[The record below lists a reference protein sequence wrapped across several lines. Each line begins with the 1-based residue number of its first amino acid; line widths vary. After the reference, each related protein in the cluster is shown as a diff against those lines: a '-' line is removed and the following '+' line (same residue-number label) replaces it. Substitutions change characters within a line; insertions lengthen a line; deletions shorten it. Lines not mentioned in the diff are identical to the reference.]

1 MRRAFI
7 LFLLSL
13 IAATCLAPASPAAAQ
28 ATESRYLSG
37 PDKDHTVPWEFMVSD
52 GRRKGEWTTIP
63 VPSNWEMHGFGTYTY
78 GQEKNKA
85 VEEGR
90 YRHRFDVPA
99 AWKDR
104 RVFLV
109 FEGSM
114 TDTEIAVNGRPA
126 GPVHRGAFYEFR
138 REITPL
144 VRAGQSN
151 LLEVTVREH
160 SSNASVN
167 RAERD
172 GDFWVL
178 GGIYRPVR
186 LEAVPQAYIERV
198 AIDARADGAFTAV
211 VHVDGA
217 LPAARLTGRIV
228 SLDGTPVGAPFT
240 AEVAP
245 GQTTVTITTR
255 ADAPR
260 TWSAETPHL
269 YRATF
274 ILTVGDRVQHSTFER
289 FGFRTFEVRRGD
301 GLYINGHRVLLKG
314 VNRHSFWPESG
325 RTTSREVSIG
335 DVSLMK
341 DMNMNAVR
349 MSHYPPD
356 RHFLEA
362 CDELG
367 LYVIDELTGWQAAY
381 DNEVGPGLVQE
392 LVRRDVNHPSVVF
405 WANGNEGG
413 FNTDLDDDYAVEDPQ
428 RRTVLH
434 PWDAF
439 NGIDTLHYAPWD
451 CCAGKF
457 FHGADLIMPTEFMH
471 GLYDG
476 GHGAGLR
483 DYWNAIATHPL
494 GAGGFLWVFAD
505 EGLVRTDRNGAIDA
519 FGNYGADGIVG
530 PHREKEAS
538 FFTIRSL
545 WSPVVIDERRL
556 PTGFD
561 GRLPVANGYT
571 FTSLK
576 DLMFDWELLTFPG
589 PRDGKAGH
597 AVPHKGRATAPSV
610 APGGHGTL
618 DLGLPPDWRDADA
631 LSLTATDPTGR
642 LVNVWRWMLRGQADI
657 SRRIV
662 DATSGSGAAAA
673 PPSANETAT
682 ELVVSSGSTAYHFD
696 RATGR
701 LAAVRVNDAA
711 VPFANGPRAVPGDGP
726 LKTFIHH
733 ADGQDY
739 IVEATYDG
747 TLRKTRWRVRPGGW
761 LTLDYELRVPG
772 GSHPSFGITF
782 DAPADQITDMR
793 WLGRGPYRVWKNRLD
808 GQGFDVWANTAND
821 TVTGQSWLY
830 PEFRGFFADLYWAT
844 IGTRTLPVTVVAET
858 PGLYLRMLTPT
869 APKDP
874 RMTALTFP
882 EGDLSFMH
890 AIPPIGTKFHAASA
904 YGPESQLNLV
914 NGRTGT
920 YTGTLHFAFG
930 PVDQKALAGGWFFPD
945 NIAAD
950 RSSGALDPDVY
961 VTRRPASLRFTGDTL
976 TIDDGLEEEH
986 YLFRAGAAGSS
997 VVEIRRS
1004 QADPWEARAWTWLA
1018 SDRAETDL
1026 LQGETDL
1033 TRRKK
1038 RVLVR
1043 LPHDFDWYLG
1053 EAKLRRS
1060 RSEAKRLAGS
1070 YRSASDV
1077 LELRPDATALL
1088 GGQPL
1093 TVRLERCLESC
1104 DSAKRTTCLE
1114 LGSGETARRF
1124 AFVRGDERRLVEVS
1138 PAADL
1143 CPDGRAFEPKAK
1155 AREFVREAR
1164 KPPPSH

>member
-1 MRRAFI
+1 MRRAC
-7 LFLLSL
+7 LAVLLGLVSAIAL
-13 IAATCLAPASPAAAQ
+13 IAQTVPTPV
-28 ATESRYLSG
+28 TDTRYLSG
-37 PDKDHTVPWEFMVSD
+37 TDKDHTVPWEFMVSA
-52 GRRKGEWTTIP
+52 GRRQGEWTTIP

-109 FEGSM
+109 FEGAM

-126 GPVHRGAFYEFR
+126 GPVHRGGFYEFR

-151 LLEVTVREH
+151 RLEVTVREQ
-160 SSNASVN
+160 SANVSVN

-186 LEAVPQAYIERV
+186 LEAVPQTYIERV

-211 VHVDGA
+211 VQLDGT
-217 LPAARLTGRIV
+217 LPSATLTGRLEA
-228 SLDGTPVGAPFT
+228 LDGTPVGPPFS
-240 AEVAP
+240 ADVAP
-245 GQTTVTITTR
+245 GQTRVTLTTR
-255 ADAPR
+255 ANAPR
-260 TWSAETPHL
+260 TWSAETPVL
-269 YRATF
+269 YRAAFT
-274 ILTVGDRVQHSTFER
+274 LALGGRPQHTTVER

-301 GLYINGHRVLLKG
+301 GLYINGRRVLLKG

-325 RTTSREVSIG
+325 RTTSRGVSIG

-356 RHFLEA
+356 RHFLDA

-381 DNEVGPGLVQE
+381 DNDVGPGLVQE

-413 FNTDLDDDYAVEDPQ
+413 FNLSLDGDYAKEDPQ
-428 RRTVLH
+428 RRVVLH

-457 FHGADLIMPTEFMH
+457 FHGSDLIMPTEFMH

-483 DYWNAIATHPL
+483 DYWKAIATHPL

-556 PTGFD
+556 PTLFD
-561 GRLPVANGYT
+561 GRLPVANGHT
-571 FTSLK
+571 VTDLK
-576 DLMFDWELLTFPG
+576 SVTFDWELLTFPG
-589 PRDGKAGH
+589 PRDGEAGH
-597 AVPHKGRATAPSV
+597 TVRHKGRAAAPAV
-610 APGGHGTL
+610 PPGGHGTI
-618 DLGLPPDWRDADA
+618 DLGLPAGWRDADA
-631 LSLTATDPTGR
+631 LSLTAIDPAGR
-642 LVNVWRWMLRGQADI
+642 LVNVWRWMLRGQGDI
-657 SRRIV
+657 ARRSV
-662 DATSGSGAAAA
+662 DAAGDATAA
-673 PPSANETAT
+673 SETAEAVVVRSGRT
-682 ELVVSSGSTAYHFD
+682 EFRFD

-711 VPFANGPRAVPGDGP
+711 VPFANGPRALPGDGP
-726 LKTFIHH
+726 LKTFAHH

-739 IVEATYDG
+739 LVEATSDG
-747 TLRKTRWRVRPGGW
+747 ALRKTRWRVRPGGW

-772 GSHPSFGITF
+772 SSHPYFGITF
-782 DAPADQITDMR
+782 DAPADQISGMR

-808 GQGFDVWANTAND
+808 GMGFDVWASAAND
-821 TVTGQSWLY
+821 TVTGESWVY

-844 IGTRTLPVTVVAET
+844 IETRSRPFTVIADT

-869 APKDP
+869 PPKDP
-874 RMTALTFP
+874 RMTAVPFP
-882 EGDLSFMH
+882 DGDISFMH

-904 YGPESQLNLV
+904 YGPESQMNLV

-920 YTGTLHFAFG
+920 YAGTLHF
-930 PVDQKALAGGWFFPD
+930 
-945 NIAAD
+945 
-950 RSSGALDPDVY
+950 
-961 VTRRPASLRFTGDTL
+961 T
-976 TIDDGLEEEH
+976 
-986 YLFRAGAAGSS
+986 
-997 VVEIRRS
+997 
-1004 QADPWEARAWTWLA
+1004 
-1018 SDRAETDL
+1018 
-1026 LQGETDL
+1026 
-1033 TRRKK
+1033 
-1038 RVLVR
+1038 
-1043 LPHDFDWYLG
+1043 
-1053 EAKLRRS
+1053 
-1060 RSEAKRLAGS
+1060 
-1070 YRSASDV
+1070 
-1077 LELRPDATALL
+1077 
-1088 GGQPL
+1088 
-1093 TVRLERCLESC
+1093 
-1104 DSAKRTTCLE
+1104 
-1114 LGSGETARRF
+1114 
-1124 AFVRGDERRLVEVS
+1124 
-1138 PAADL
+1138 
-1143 CPDGRAFEPKAK
+1143 FEPQPQ
-1155 AREFVREAR
+1155 R
-1164 KPPPSH
+1164 